1 MKNFF
6 KKVWVQVVAWIMVII
21 GTVVLILGGI
31 DAGKVAQ
38 IPTLVFGIIEAIGV
52 LILFI
57 RNLLQA
63 KDTSKK

>member
-6 KKVWVQVVAWIMVII
+6 QKVWVQVIAWVCVII
-21 GTVVLILGGI
+21 GTAVLILGGV

-57 RNLLQA
+57 KSMLQA
-63 KDTSKK
+63 KDTKNK

>member
-1 MKNFF
+1 MKNFLN
-6 KKVWVQVVAWIMVII
+6 KVWVQVGAWLMVII
-21 GTVVLILGGI
+21 GTVVLILGGV

-57 RNLLQA
+57 KNLLQT

>member
-6 KKVWVQVVAWIMVII
+6 KQLWVQIVAWAFVVI
-21 GTVVLILGGI
+21 GTIVLILGGVE
-31 DAGKVAQ
+31 AGNIAK

-57 RNLLQA
+57 KSMLQA
-63 KDTSKK
+63 KDTKNK

>member
-6 KKVWVQVVAWIMVII
+6 KNFWVQFVAWIMVII
-21 GTVVLILGGI
+21 GTAVLILGGI

-57 RNLLQA
+57 KGLLQA
-63 KDTSKK
+63 KDTTKK

>member
-1 MKNFF
+1 MKNFLN
-6 KKVWVQVVAWIMVII
+6 KVWVQVVVWIMVVI
-21 GTVVLILGGI
+21 GTAVLILDGV

-57 RNLLQA
+57 KNLLQA

>member
-6 KKVWVQVVAWIMVII
+6 KKIWVQIFAWLMVVI
-21 GTVVLILGGI
+21 GTVVLILGGV

-38 IPTLVFGIIEAIGV
+38 VPTLVFGIIEAIGV

-63 KDTSKK
+63 KDTRNK

>member
-6 KKVWVQVVAWIMVII
+6 KQVWVQVVAWIVVVI
-21 GTVVLILGGI
+21 GTVVLILGGV
-31 DAGKVAQ
+31 DAGNIAK

-57 RNLLQA
+57 KSMLQA
-63 KDTSKK
+63 KDTKNK

>member
-6 KKVWVQVVAWIMVII
+6 KNIWVQIIAWIMVIV

-38 IPTLVFGIIEAIGV
+38 VPTLVFGIIEAIGV

-57 RNLLQA
+57 KGLLQA
-63 KDTSKK
+63 KDTTKK

>member
-1 MKNFF
+1 MKNFLN
-6 KKVWVQVVAWIMVII
+6 KVWVQVVAWIMVVI
-21 GTVVLILGGI
+21 GTAVLILGGV
-31 DAGKVAQ
+31 DAGTVAQ

-57 RNLLQA
+57 KNLLQA

>member
-6 KKVWVQVVAWIMVII
+6 NKVWVQVVAWIMVII

-38 IPTLVFGIIEAIGV
+38 VPTLVFGIIEAIGV

-57 RNLLQA
+57 KGLLQA
-63 KDTSKK
+63 KDTTKK